1 MDFIDLK
8 LKEITFRAY
17 ANPEKSA
24 KRIPKILRVLL
35 SNAIRE

>member
-1 MDFIDLK
+1 
-8 LKEITFRAY
+8 
-17 ANPEKSA
+17 NPEKSA